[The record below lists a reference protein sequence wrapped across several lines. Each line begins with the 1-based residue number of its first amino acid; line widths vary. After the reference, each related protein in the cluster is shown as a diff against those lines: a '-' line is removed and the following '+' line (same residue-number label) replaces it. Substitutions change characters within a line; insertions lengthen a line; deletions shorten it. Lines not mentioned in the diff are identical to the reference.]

1 MKLKPNQYNYVEWI
15 DSIWIN
21 GIYKY
26 KIDSRENVRVI
37 TFPSRINK
45 KPVTDIHI
53 HFEHD
58 DFPSLQRV
66 IVPKTLEARY
76 GPFFYDYD
84 KKPVIEYCD
93 D

>member
-1 MKLKPNQYNYVEWI
+1 M
-15 DSIWIN
+15 
-21 GIYKY
+21 
-26 KIDSRENVRVI
+26 RVI
-37 TFPSRINK
+37 TFPSRLNINK
-45 KPVTDIHI
+45 KPVTNIHI

-66 IVPKTLEARY
+66 IVPKTLEACY
-76 GPFFYDYD
+76 GPSFYYYD